1 MKFAKVQNASYDIN
15 ELNLYRVSRF
25 NFISIASEIYTQKAE
40 NEKKVYILVSKVE
53 FFFCRYYEICKKVN
67 WIPTRMNSEAMEDAA
82 AANLISCQEHMKCNM
97 NGMYDIC

>member
-1 MKFAKVQNASYDIN
+1 MKFAKVQNESYDIN

-53 FFFCRYYEICKKVN
+53 FFF
-67 WIPTRMNSEAMEDAA
+67 AA
-82 AANLISCQEHMKCNM
+82 IMKYVRKLIGFQLE
-97 NGMYDIC
+97 